1 MAAEQIVLI
10 TGASSGI
17 GKAIGLHL
25 LSKGYAVYGTTRNPN
40 NYKDFTDFPLVQLD
54 VREPESVQKCVQELM
69 DKAGRIDV
77 LVNNAGIGITG
88 PVEETPLDEM
98 QAVFETNFYGPLR
111 LIQEVLPVMRS
122 QNGGTIINITSI
134 AGYMG
139 LPFRG
144 AYSASKGA
152 LSLMTE
158 SLRLET
164 KGQGIRICSLA
175 PGDFATNI
183 AQGRYHAPVI
193 EGSPY
198 EKTYGFSLDRIDEDV
213 DGASDP
219 IAVGKQIE
227 HILNTA
233 QPKVHYPVGEFLQ
246 KFSIK
251 LKGLLPGT
259 WYEKLL
265 AQHYKL

>member
-1 MAAEQIVLI
+1 MAAAQIVLI

-17 GKAIGLHL
+17 GKAIGLYLH
-25 LSKGYAVYGTTRNPN
+25 SKGYNVYGTTRNPEK
-40 NYKDFTDFPLVQLD
+40 YSDFTSFPLVQLD
-54 VREPESVQKCVQELM
+54 VRDTESVSRCIHTVLEKE
-69 DKAGRIDV
+69 GRIDV

-88 PVEETPLDEM
+88 PVEETPIEEM
-98 QAVFETNFYGPLR
+98 KAVFETNFYGPLR
-111 LIQEVLPVMRS
+111 IIQEVLPSMR
-122 QNGGTIINITSI
+122 QNQGGTIINITSI

-158 SLRLET
+158 ALRLET
-164 KGQGIRICSLA
+164 KGQPVRVCTLA

-183 AQGRYHAPVI
+183 AQGRYHAPVTQ
-193 EGSPY
+193 GSPY
-198 EKTYGFSLDRIDEDV
+198 EEAYGFSLGRIDEDV
-213 DGASDP
+213 DGAGDP
-219 IAVGKQIE
+219 IAVATQIE
-227 HILNTA
+227 RILAKTR
-233 QPKVHYPVGEFLQ
+233 PRVHYPVGEFLQ

-251 LKGLLPGT
+251 LKGILPGT

>member
-1 MAAEQIVLI
+1 MASGKIVLI

-17 GKAIGLHL
+17 GKAIGLYLH
-25 LSKGYAVYGTTRNPN
+25 SKGFQVYGTTRSPQK
-40 NYKDFTDFPLVQLD
+40 YAEFSTFPLVALD
-54 VREPESVQKCVQELM
+54 VRDEESVSACIHEVVKR
-69 DKAGRIDV
+69 AGRIDV
-77 LVNNAGIGITG
+77 LINNAGIGITG
-88 PVEETPLDEM
+88 PVEETPLEEM
-98 QAVFETNFYGPLR
+98 KGVFETNFYGPLR
-111 LIQEVLPVMRS
+111 LIQEVIPLMRN
-122 QNGGTIINITSI
+122 QKNGQIINITSI

-164 KGQGIRICSLA
+164 KGQGIEICSLA

-183 AQGRYHAPVI
+183 AQGRYHAPVK
-193 EGSPY
+193 EGPY
-198 EKTYGFSLDRIDEDV
+198 EKNYGFSLSRIDDDV
-213 DGASDP
+213 EEASDP
-219 IAVGKQIE
+219 IVVAYKIE
-227 HILNTA
+227 RILNSGSVN
-233 QPKVHYPVGEFLQ
+233 VHYPVGAFLQ
-246 KFSIK
+246 KLSIK
-251 LKGLLPGT
+251 LKGILPST

>member
-1 MAAEQIVLI
+1 MASGKIVLI

-17 GKAIGLHL
+17 GKAIGLFLH
-25 LSKGYAVYGTTRNPN
+25 SKGYRVFGTTRNPQ
-40 NYKDFTDFPLVQLD
+40 KHSDFTTFPLLTLD
-54 VREPESVQKCVQELM
+54 VRDEGSVHNCVRELL
-69 DKAGRIDV
+69 DQAGALDV
-77 LVNNAGIGITG
+77 LINNAGIGITG
-88 PVEETPLDEM
+88 PVEETPLEEM

-111 LIQEVLPVMRS
+111 LIQAVLPVMRQ
-122 QNGGTIINITSI
+122 QNGGVVINITSI

-164 KGQGIRICSLA
+164 KGQGIQICSLA

-183 AQGRYHAPVI
+183 AQGRYHAPI
-193 EGSPY
+193 KEGPY
-198 EKTYGFSLDRIDEDV
+198 QRTYGFSLGRIDEDV
-213 DGASDP
+213 EEASDP
-219 IAVGKQIE
+219 IEVARQIE
-227 HILNTA
+227 KILNA
-233 QPKVHYPVGEFLQ
+233 QRTKVHYPVGAFLQ
-246 KFSIK
+246 KISIK
-251 LKGLLPGT
+251 LKGVLPGT
-259 WYEKLL
+259 WYENLL